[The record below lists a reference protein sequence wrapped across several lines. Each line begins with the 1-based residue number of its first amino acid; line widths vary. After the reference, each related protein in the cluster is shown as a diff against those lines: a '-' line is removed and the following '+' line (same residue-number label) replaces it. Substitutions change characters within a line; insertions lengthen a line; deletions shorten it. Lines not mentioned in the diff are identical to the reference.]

1 MNTMPRLLQVV
12 EALAAASAW
21 SLIRR
26 LTQTPLHRRHK
37 FTLAQSRLAAR

>member
-1 MNTMPRLLQVV
+1 MNTIPRLLQVV
-12 EALAAASAW
+12 DGLVASAW

-26 LTQTPLHRRHK
+26 LIQTPLHRCHK

>member
-1 MNTMPRLLQVV
+1 MNTIPRLLQVA
-12 EALAAASAW
+12 EALVPSAW